1 MTKEQLRKIYK
12 QKRLAITEKEQVKL
26 DDLLLI
32 QFQQLP
38 LDDVLLL
45 FSYLPIAEKAEPQ
58 TELFIQYLYFRIPG
72 LQVAYPVSDL
82 TGNSMQAILVH
93 DDTVYHTNRLGITE
107 PTEGEVADPELI
119 DLVFVPL
126 LVADRQGNRVGYGKG
141 FYDRY
146 LKQCREDA
154 VKIGFSY
161 FDPVDKIDDT
171 QPFDVPL
178 NYCITPERI
187 YEF

>member
-1 MTKEQLRKIYK
+1 MTKEQLRKIFK

-93 DDTVYHTNRLGITE
+93 DDTVYHTNRLGITWRTRWF
-107 PTEGEVADPELI
+107 PSSGTVTIQRSGTSPISCFGMTA
-119 DLVFVPL
+119 
-126 LVADRQGNRVGYGKG
+126 RVTSRGAK
-141 FYDRY
+141 
-146 LKQCREDA
+146 
-154 VKIGFSY
+154 
-161 FDPVDKIDDT
+161 
-171 QPFDVPL
+171 
-178 NYCITPERI
+178 
-187 YEF
+187 